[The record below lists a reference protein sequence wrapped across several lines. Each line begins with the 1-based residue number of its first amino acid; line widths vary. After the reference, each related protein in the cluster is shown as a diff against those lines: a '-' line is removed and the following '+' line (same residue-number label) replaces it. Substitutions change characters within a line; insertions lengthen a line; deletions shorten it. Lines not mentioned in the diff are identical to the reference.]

1 MSNYIVQVDA
11 LGFHGGMARKGE
23 VVTTE
28 QVGADNVAR
37 LVTSGAIISD
47 APVTNAV
54 PEQAPAQPET
64 LQSRFSVGLLPE
76 EGYELTEDEKVWA
89 LDVKAGIVPVPFD
102 ADKVADLT
110 IKVIKE
116 RLAGL
121 GAEVPGEGKKAEY
134 IEALNAAV
142 EAYFVSWEIE

>member
-11 LGFHGGMARKGE
+11 LGFNGGVARKGE
-23 VVTTE
+23 TVTTE

-37 LVTSGAIISD
+37 LVTTGAIISD
-47 APVTNAV
+47 APVTNAQ
-54 PEQAPAQPET
+54 PATPQAQPET
-64 LQSRFSVGLLPE
+64 LQTRFSVGLPPE
-76 EGYELTEDEKVWA
+76 EGHELTDEEKAWA

-116 RLAGL
+116 RIVAL
-121 GAEVPGEGKKAEY
+121 GAEAPADGKKAEY
-134 IEALNAAV
+134 IEALGAAV
-142 EAYFVSWEIE
+142 EAFFVNWEIE